1 MVSVNDL
8 YLELEELDE
17 ILHLIKAIT
26 AYLGNDIEDLNIKSS
41 FEDIDR
47 MIRIECLLR
56 ELVEKAITKF
66 DFIRKIEISK

>member
-1 MVSVNDL
+1 MNDL